1 VTLATLGR
9 TLERAGYRVITFESP
24 IAFLRDAVMQPPC
37 CVVLD
42 LRMPTASGLEVQVAL
57 SRRAGWISVIYAS
70 GFADVRSSVEAMKR
84 GAVDFLVKPFASA
97 DLLQA
102 VEAGLAG
109 SASRASAI
117 AEEKA
122 ARDRLACLSSRER
135 EVADLLAEGLRN
147 AAIGARLGIS
157 EKTIKF
163 HRLQL
168 MRKLGIRS
176 VAELVVLRFRTAEK
190 PFGR

>member
-1 VTLATLGR
+1 
-9 TLERAGYRVITFESP
+9 
-24 IAFLRDAVMQPPC
+24 MQPPC
-37 CVVLD
+37 CVLLD
-42 LRMPTASGLEVQVAL
+42 LRMPAASGLEVQAAL
-57 SRRAGWISVIYAS
+57 ARRAGWISVIYAS

-84 GAVDFLVKPFASA
+84 GAIDFLVKPFASA
-97 DLLQA
+97 DLLEA
-102 VEAGLAG
+102 VEAGLAA
-109 SASRASAI
+109 SAARASAI
-117 AEEKA
+117 AEDKA

-176 VAELVVLRFRTAEK
+176 VAELVVLRFRAGET
-190 PFGR
+190 PSGR